1 MLELKPTRNVVEVTI
16 HGHKLELYY
25 RTPTTKEIVAYNAAR
40 YVRQGKK
47 ILDRSLVARIE
58 AGVKVLTGFAP
69 GCMTVEG
76 KPITADPKPPKD
88 FKHCPE
94 WKQLLVENFPVAV
107 AAVGQVAFDSVQVPG
122 QGAELKE
129 DDIEVVLDA
138 GELPAAP
145 PEAEVPL
152 AKG

>member
-25 RTPTTKEIVAYNAAR
+25 RTPTTKELVAYNAAR

-47 ILDRSLVARIE
+47 ILDRTLAARIE
-58 AGVKVLTGFAP
+58 AGTKVLEGFAP
-69 GCMTVEG
+69 GCMAVEG
-76 KPITADPKPPKD
+76 VPITSEAKPPKEMK
-88 FKHCPE
+88 FYPE
-94 WKQLLVENFPVAV
+94 WKKLLVENYPLAVAV
-107 AAVGQVAFDSVQVPG
+107 VGQVAFDCVQTSA
-122 QGAELKE
+122 QGAGLKE

-138 GELPAAP
+138 GELPAAT
-145 PEAEVPL
+145 PEADVPL